1 MAAATPE
8 IRQLNARIAAH
19 TLHSR
24 VADPAAH
31 TENARRGFRRKFELQ
46 VDPDGVLDPDER
58 ERRADH
64 AMKAHMARLRIKAL
78 RAKAEKQASAEAA

>member
-1 MAAATPE
+1 MPQVTAE

-31 TENARRGFRRKFELQ
+31 TEPARQGFRRKFERE
-46 VDPDGVLDPDER
+46 VDPDGLLDPDER

-64 AMKAHMARLRIKAL
+64 AMKAHMARLRVKAL
-78 RAKAEKQASAEAA
+78 RAKAEKHASAEAA